1 MQGKN
6 KRRGTKYQ
14 KNGSN
19 SRSKRKE
26 QYSGFI
32 NRYAF
37 AYAGRD
43 TANQAAKV
51 ASYIFKAAT
60 NNINKIAEQR
70 INQVISQGGKEL
82 ERILTKILLLNKEL
96 TKSSAKEGKNWSAF
110 YQKYYV
116 EQSRMFKEG
125 RLWPK
130 KN

>member
-1 MQGKN
+1 MGQTAG
-6 KRRGTKYQ
+6 R
-14 KNGSN
+14 
-19 SRSKRKE
+19 KRK
-26 QYSGFI
+26 QQCSGFL
-32 NRYAF
+32 NCYDF

-43 TANQAAKV
+43 TVNQAAKV
-51 ASYIFKAAT
+51 APDIFKAAT

-116 EQSRMFKEG
+116 EQSRRFK
-125 RLWPK
+125 
-130 KN
+130 